1 MSTVLLLL
9 VLPPLLPPLLL
20 VLVVLLLLPQAA
32 IATAEPTTAHPA
44 INFPSEVIFLLC
56 SAWTARMVR

>member
-1 MSTVLLLL
+1 LPLLLL
-9 VLPPLLPPLLL
+9 LGLLPPLLA
-20 VLVVLLLLPQAA
+20 VLLLLLLLPQAA